1 MADGLST
8 AASVIAVIQ
17 MATSLAG
24 VGYKYLSGA
33 KRAPECLRRL
43 TAELKTLI
51 EILTEIHIRAQD
63 PESKLQGLDSSLQQ
77 CFADMI
83 KLQDKLRP
91 RNNSGLW
98 GSIRTRLQWPFEES
112 DIMDHLVRMER
123 FKSTFT
129 LAMGLNQQSLVKT
142 TASHVGAINTHVQG
156 IDGRMQTVDLNV
168 QGVGMSVTKIREDIM
183 DLRTVQNSNLR
194 EADIIQNKKQR
205 TEILDWLYS
214 EDFRTVH
221 ENISKFFGVMGF
233 PAQEKPFYL
242 LELSTT
248 LNVRHQPQ
256 AME

>member
-1 MADGLST
+1 MYGYSIQPRVYEDLSRYNIDNRRILPAQNSSGIASVFLNTTFIKVPAMADGLST

-129 LAMGLNQQSLVKT
+129 LAMGLNQQ
-142 TASHVGAINTHVQG
+142 
-156 IDGRMQTVDLNV
+156 
-168 QGVGMSVTKIREDIM
+168 
-183 DLRTVQNSNLR
+183 
-194 EADIIQNKKQR
+194 
-205 TEILDWLYS
+205 
-214 EDFRTVH
+214 
-221 ENISKFFGVMGF
+221 
-233 PAQEKPFYL
+233 
-242 LELSTT
+242 
-248 LNVRHQPQ
+248 
-256 AME
+256 